1 MVRDVVLQPLIGQLG
16 LVGRCPVVR
25 ERPFTI
31 AGSKYSH
38 KVLADTPPHT
48 SGPQG
53 DWPAKS
59 PDLNA
64 TIEHVWGYMFD
75 KLENKRPTTINGLK
89 RRLKKLWED
98 LDQDGIEK
106 YLGCH

>member
-1 MVRDVVLQPLIGQLG
+1 M
-16 LVGRCPVVR
+16 
-25 ERPFTI
+25 
-31 AGSKYSH
+31 
-38 KVLADTPPHT
+38 ADTPPHT

-98 LDQDGIEK
+98 LDQDGIERQAGHMQK
-106 YLGCH
+106 RLKSVISSGGEWTED